1 MRKIILMVLI
11 FLYYIGVNLGHP
23 VTPKYIESLQITERA
38 FGYFYSAMSL
48 GLVFGSIVFG
58 ILSDKYGKKVFIV
71 IGAVGY
77 ALGQYVFANY
87 NSNLLVMIIARFFS
101 GVCAGAPNSL
111 LIIYVINSFSK
122 EKRVLM
128 LTIFNALNIL
138 GTSVAYKISG
148 NLNVEL
154 LNINQIF
161 WMQIIYMVAYSML
174 FLTLV
179 KEVNVKANK
188 TNFFKSLK
196 SIGKLPKLIYP
207 LLIFVFLYTFASTN
221 ISKYLDVLIT
231 NEGHDPKALGD
242 FVFITGLV
250 GIVTNLLLLPII
262 KKFNKINLLLI
273 FQVISAIVIFIVFS
287 ADSKYLLILLYTA
300 YMPYV
305 ICKTM
310 VLPIEQNEISE
321 FSKGENDGTILGI
334 RQSFISL
341 ANVIGPLLGGFIFE
355 INNRMLFYTSGI
367 ITCISIL
374 VLVVFNIMLKN
385 QSKKNIE
392 A

>member
-273 FQVISAIVIFIVFS
+273 FQVISVIVIFIVFS

-310 VLPIEQNEISE
+310 ILPIEQNEISE